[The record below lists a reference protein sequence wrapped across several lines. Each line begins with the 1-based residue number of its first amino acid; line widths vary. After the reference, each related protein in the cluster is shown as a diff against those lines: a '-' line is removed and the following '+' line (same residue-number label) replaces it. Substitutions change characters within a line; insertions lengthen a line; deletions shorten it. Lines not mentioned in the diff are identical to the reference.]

1 MIRKFNTGEISQNT
15 RVKSEFKSNTVVE
28 IEWGAIIER
37 DKTWTEKTFTVNFG
51 DYGKYNITL
60 KLMVE
65 TLGIELGMKDGMYQY
80 AVSGSNQ
87 HIKSEFK
94 MYNGQFGPGS
104 SYDEI
109 IENAKDPFRPVYF
122 LNMIGDGEKIQRV
135 STGVNELF
143 IPTVL
148 THARF
153 TYTP

>member
-1 MIRKFNTGEISQNT
+1 MIKKFNSRVSQNT
-15 RVKSEFKSNTVVE
+15 RIGSEFKSNTVVE

-37 DKTWTEKTFTVNFG
+37 DKAWSEKTFTVNFG

-65 TLGIELGMKDGMYQY
+65 TLGVEYGMKTGIYY
-80 AVSGSNQ
+80 YGVSGSNQ

-94 MYNGQFGPGS
+94 IYNGQFGSGT

-109 IENAKDPFRPVYF
+109 IENAKDPLRPVYF
-122 LNMIGDGEKIQRV
+122 LSMIGDGEKNQRA
-135 STGVNELF
+135 STGENQLF
-143 IPTVL
+143 IPTVI
-148 THARF
+148 THTRF